1 MNSVSQGQL
10 KYDSSSEDESSK
22 KKRRILP
29 ATKSN
34 GLYLLQKFSSPNLES
49 DRITISTH
57 KKAFSLDKVNSIQL
71 NRGVPDFSE
80 TKNMLKKRER
90 KRNSK
95 FCEQEQDAANY
106 GSENMILSNKVPSYA
121 HVKSPTSIYWQIDQ
135 HDNNTTSFL

>member
-1 MNSVSQGQL
+1 MYSLCLHQKRKQQQTKILFIQNNNKPFFSLLYFVDSINKVKMNSVSQGQV

-49 DRITISTH
+49 DRITVIATKKHISCINICQISTH

-71 NRGVPDFSE
+71 NRGG
-80 TKNMLKKRER
+80 KI
-90 KRNSK
+90 
-95 FCEQEQDAANY
+95 A
-106 GSENMILSNKVPSYA
+106 
-121 HVKSPTSIYWQIDQ
+121 
-135 HDNNTTSFL
+135 